1 MTRKE
6 RLNERNAQVRKMF
19 YDLHAKNKKWRVD
32 AVIEEVAGKMFLA
45 TRTVEAIIKYE
56 GIYGD
61 IQTPAKLQLQLF

>member
-32 AVIEEVAGKMFLA
+32 AVIEEVAIKMFLA

-61 IQTPAKLQLQLF
+61 TQTATKLQLQLF